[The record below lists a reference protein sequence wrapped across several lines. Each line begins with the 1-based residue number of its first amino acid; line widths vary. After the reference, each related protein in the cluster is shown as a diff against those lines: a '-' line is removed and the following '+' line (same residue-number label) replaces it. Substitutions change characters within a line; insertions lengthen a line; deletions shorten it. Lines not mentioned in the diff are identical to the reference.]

1 LRHAREGLAGAWF
14 LETRNLKFKR
24 VFILDANEEVLPDT
38 KRGHPSALRAREIL
52 GLPTYQDRDALAAY
66 YFDVLLQGAEEGHLF
81 FIENDK
87 KERSRFVEK
96 LLWERQ
102 KRDRTTDTKNY
113 LSSVQYKIELKNSV
127 PADIG
132 KSDAVVRFLR
142 DFPYS
147 ASALDTYLRC
157 QLQFYYSYVLRLD
170 RKEEISGDIERVD
183 IGKFVHHVLSHYF
196 AKRKGFLLR
205 EKDIDIA
212 ELNALADRLFLK
224 EYGENPSGA
233 VYLLGRQIKRHLRD
247 FFLKY
252 FIPLIREE
260 RVNVFSCEENIRIVK
275 DSFHL
280 RGRIDAI
287 FRRGD
292 KTVIVDY
299 KTGSNPAYLAI
310 KFDRL
315 DIDNRESWEK
325 AIGSI
330 QLPFYLLLYSAQS
343 GKAIQD
349 LNGMFLLLGRSVINR
364 EIELPLFTEKNEEEK
379 YELMEGLIFSLLREI
394 TDPAVPF
401 SSAVD
406 RKKRC
411 PDCGYQNI
419 CGTQWIAK

>member
-1 LRHAREGLAGAWF
+1 
-14 LETRNLKFKR
+14 
-24 VFILDANEEVLPDT
+24 
-38 KRGHPSALRAREIL
+38 
-52 GLPTYQDRDALAAY
+52 
-66 YFDVLLQGAEEGHLF
+66 
-81 FIENDK
+81 
-87 KERSRFVEK
+87 
-96 LLWERQ
+96 
-102 KRDRTTDTKNY
+102 
-113 LSSVQYKIELKNSV
+113 VQYKIELKNSV
-127 PADIG
+127 PVYIG
-132 KSDAVVRFLR
+132 KSDAVVNFLKA
-142 DFPYS
+142 FPYS

-170 RKEEISGDIERVD
+170 KKEEISGDIERVD
-183 IGKFVHHVLSHYF
+183 IGKFVHHVLSLYF
-196 AKRKGFLLR
+196 AKRKDFLLQ
-205 EKDIDIA
+205 EKDIDMA
-212 ELNALADRLFLK
+212 ELNALVDRLFLK

-260 RVNVFSCEENIRIVK
+260 GLNVLSCEEDIRIVK

-299 KTGSNPAYLAI
+299 KTGSSPDYLAI

-315 DIDNRESWEK
+315 DIDNRESWGK

-349 LNGMFLLLGRSVINR
+349 INGMFLLLGRSVINR
-364 EIELPLFTEKNEEEK
+364 EIELPLFTEKDEEEK
-379 YELMEGLIFSLLREI
+379 YERMESLIFSLLREI

-401 SSAVD
+401 SPAAD

-411 PDCGYQNI
+411 PDCSYQYI
-419 CGTQWIAK
+419 CGMQWIVK